1 MFSTL
6 YLGPGVC
13 ALFVPL
19 LLVLGHSPF
28 GLLHTCH
35 LHSCKNSFFD
45 YQRASDS
52 IIFTVMDK
60 EMQSVSLICTEVLI
74 IACVCVFAGS
84 QVTIGLHTSAVSSSR
99 PLQREIHDP
108 ACL

>member
-1 MFSTL
+1 MLSAGLPSCMFSTL

-35 LHSCKNSFFD
+35 LHSCKNSYFD

-74 IACVCVFAGS
+74 RAAHLCSIIQQTTAERDS
-84 QVTIGLHTSAVSSSR
+84 
-99 PLQREIHDP
+99 
-108 ACL
+108 